1 MKTGLNRSQ
10 KRAVKGFSYIELMV
24 SMLIISTGFAGYL
37 GLISRIKLTQ
47 QYASDNLQSIM
58 LADYQQQN
66 ALVARALCA
75 KP

>member
-1 MKTGLNRSQ
+1 
-10 KRAVKGFSYIELMV
+10 
-24 SMLIISTGFAGYL
+24 MLIISTGFVGYL

-47 QYASDNLQSIM
+47 QYASDDLQSIM

-66 ALVARALCA
+66 TLVARALCA

>member
-1 MKTGLNRSQ
+1 MKTGINRPR
-10 KRAVKGFSYIELMV
+10 KKAVRGFSYVELMV

-47 QYASDNLQSIM
+47 QYASDDLQSIM

-66 ALVARALCA
+66 ALVTRALCA